1 MKLGLGLNIKTSG
14 SADWTPAKLSNLE
27 MWCKFDTGIQES
39 DESTPED
46 GENVTKWTD
55 QSSNN
60 NDLTASS
67 AHFTYDSA
75 TGGLESADS
84 TNSILYLDTE
94 LNLSGQFAMYI
105 RVSCSTISAGNTD
118 LFFSDKD
125 NISQDFL
132 RVHNATEMRAKIQA
146 SSKIGWTQETQ
157 SMDTFYNYGVE
168 RDGSNVVTAYRGGS
182 LLTKKTG
189 AGYETGA
196 VTGTLDIDAIG
207 GAFDGIIKEVIICSS
222 ALSADDRT
230 NLEAYLA
237 KLTQGE

>member
-1 MKLGLGLNIKTSG
+1 MRLGLGLNIKTSG
-14 SADWTPAKLSNLE
+14 GAWTPAKLSNLE

-39 DESTPED
+39 DASTPED

-94 LNLSGQFAMYI
+94 LNLSGAFAMYI
-105 RVSCSTISAGNTD
+105 RVSCSTISAGSTD

-125 NISQDFL
+125 NIAQDFF
-132 RVHNATEMRAKIQA
+132 RVHSTTELRAKIAA
-146 SSKIGWTQETQ
+146 STKIGFTQGTQ
-157 SMDTFYNYGVE
+157 SLDTFYNYGIE
-168 RDGSNVVTAYRGGS
+168 RDGSNVLTGFRDGS
-182 LLTKKTG
+182 LLTKIEG
-189 AGYETGA
+189 AGYTTA
-196 VTGTLDIDAIG
+196 AISGTLDIDSIG
-207 GAFDGIIKEVIICSS
+207 GNFDGIIKEVIICSGVLTAS
-222 ALSADDRT
+222 DRT
-230 NLEAYLA
+230 NLQAYLA

>member
-27 MWCKFDTGIQES
+27 VWCKFDTGLQES
-39 DESTPED
+39 DTTTPED

-75 TGGLESADS
+75 TGGVESAD
-84 TNSILYLDTE
+84 TTDSILYLDTE
-94 LNLSGQFAMYI
+94 LNLSGAFSMYI
-105 RVSCSTISAGNTD
+105 RVSCSTTTAGNTD

-125 NISQDFL
+125 NIAQDFF
-132 RVHNATEMRAKIQA
+132 RVHNTTELRAKIEA
-146 SSKIGWTQETQ
+146 SSKVGWTQGTQ
-157 SMDTFYNYGVE
+157 SLDTFYNYGIE

-196 VTGTLDIDAIG
+196 ISGTLDIDAIG
-207 GAFDGIIKEVIICSS
+207 GAFDGIIKEVIICSGV
-222 ALSADDRT
+222 LSADDRT

>member
-27 MWCKFDTGIQES
+27 VWCKFDTGLQES
-39 DESTPED
+39 DTSTPED
-46 GENVTKWTD
+46 AENVTKWTD

-75 TGGLESADS
+75 TGGVESADA

-105 RVSCSTISAGNTD
+105 RISCSTITTGNTD

-125 NISQDFL
+125 NVGQDFFRVQSTTEL
-132 RVHNATEMRAKIQA
+132 R
-146 SSKIGWTQETQ
+146 SKIENSTKVGWVQGTQ
-157 SMDTFYNYGVE
+157 SLDTFYNYGIE

-196 VTGTLDIDAIG
+196 ISGTLDIDAIG
-207 GAFDGIIKEVIICSS
+207 GATDGIIKEVIICSS

-230 NLEAYLA
+230 NLQAYLA
-237 KLTQGE
+237 NLTQGE

>member
-14 SADWTPAKLSNLE
+14 GAWTPAKLSNLE
-27 MWCKFDTGIQES
+27 MWCRFDTGIQES
-39 DESTPED
+39 DASTPED
-46 GENVTKWTD
+46 GENITKWTD

-75 TGGLESADS
+75 TGGVESADS
-84 TNSILYLDTE
+84 TNSILHLDTE

-132 RVHNATEMRAKIQA
+132 RVHNTTEIRAKIE
-146 SSKIGWTQETQ
+146 SSTKIGFTQGTQ
-157 SMDTFYNYGVE
+157 SLDTF
-168 RDGSNVVTAYRGGS
+168 RGGS

-189 AGYETGA
+189 VGYETGA
-196 VTGTLDIDAIG
+196 VAGTLDIDAIG

-230 NLEAYLA
+230 NLQAYLA